1 MRTWSKN
8 KGFIF
13 VFVSNS
19 QFCLFPGE
27 DLNDRHAAAGGAAH
41 GEPHPG
47 AGAAQPREGGAGA
60 PQLREGAARARAGGA
75 PGEPA
80 PDGGAAQQGGAGP
93 RPRPAVQTG
102 GTASHVQV
110 GARNRKPD
118 LVACRT
124 LPVGLDSDP
133 TLIMQ
138 K

>member
-1 MRTWSKN
+1 
-8 KGFIF
+8 

-19 QFCLFPGE
+19 QFCLIAGE
-27 DLNDRHAAAGGAAH
+27 DLHDRHAAAGGAAH

-93 RPRPAVQTG
+93 RPRSAVQAR
-102 GTASHVQV
+102 GTAAHVQV
-110 GARNRKPD
+110 GARKPETGSGR
-118 LVACRT
+118 VQNASCW
-124 LPVGLDSDP
+124 LDSDP
-133 TLIMQ
+133 M
-138 K
+138 